1 MATPELT
8 RWGRRR
14 ITVELSDFIGLD
26 ATGFVDLLSGRA
38 FGTMPTSDVSY
49 TVAEVNDDGELV
61 IEVCAYLDGDESE
74 DAADG

>member
-8 RWGRRR
+8 CWAKRR

-38 FGTMPTSDVSY
+38 FGTTPTSDVSY
-49 TVAEVNDDGELV
+49 TVVEVNDDGELV
-61 IEVCAYLDGDESE
+61 IEVCAYLDGDESR
-74 DAADG
+74 DADDG